1 MSTQMQNNDFLL
13 DTINEAIDAGAD
25 AIATQYALQRLNENG
40 SVNIQ
45 ECATIYLMAKEI
57 LTEGNEDLIPDNIEL
72 PEDDGELD
80 EEGEDLDVS
89 DLEGIVLP
97 TADGGLMVIE
107 NGVLVPY
114 SEEAAATP
122 AGEAPEAPEAGVDP
136 EELKES
142 ETNVEGSANEGSNVE
157 GSADE
162 GQNELNENTN
172 AGENQDTQTIEE
184 SADLSK
190 HSSVVQSLISQMNFS
205 KGGF

>member
-25 AIATQYALQRLNENG
+25 AIATQYALQRLNETG

-45 ECATIYLMAKEI
+45 ECATIYLMAKEV

-80 EEGEDLDVS
+80 EEDLDVS

-122 AGEAPEAPEAGVDP
+122 AATPADPEAGVAPEAGVNP

-142 ETNVEGSANEGSNVE
+142 ETNVEGST
-157 GSADE
+157 DE
-162 GQNELNENTN
+162 GQNELNENTG
-172 AGENQDTQTIEE
+172 AGENPDTQTIEE

>member
-25 AIATQYALQRLNENG
+25 AIATQYALQRLNETG

-45 ECATIYLMAKEI
+45 ECATIYLMAKEV

-122 AGEAPEAPEAGVDP
+122 AAPEAGVNP

-142 ETNVEGSANEGSNVE
+142 ETNVEGST
-157 GSADE
+157 DE
-162 GQNELNENTN
+162 GQNELNENTD
-172 AGENQDTQTIEE
+172 AGENPDTQTIEE

>member
-72 PEDDGELD
+72 PEDDGGLD
-80 EEGEDLDVS
+80 EEDEDLDVS

-122 AGEAPEAPEAGVDP
+122 AAPEAEAGVDP

-142 ETNVEGSANEGSNVE
+142 ETNVEGST
-157 GSADE
+157 DE
-162 GQNELNENTN
+162 GQNELNENTD
-172 AGENQDTQTIEE
+172 AGENPDTQTIEE
-184 SADLSK
+184 SADFSK

>member
-25 AIATQYALQRLNENG
+25 AIATQYALQRLNETG

-45 ECATIYLMAKEI
+45 ECATIYLMAKEV

-72 PEDDGELD
+72 PEDDGGLD

-114 SEEAAATP
+114 SEEEAATP
-122 AGEAPEAPEAGVDP
+122 AGEAPEA
-136 EELKES
+136 ELNES
-142 ETNVEGSANEGSNVE
+142 ETNSEGSETEAGEEAHEGS
-157 GSADE
+157 
-162 GQNELNENTN
+162 ELNENTN
-172 AGENQDTQTIEE
+172 TDVDSGVQSIEE

>member
-25 AIATQYALQRLNENG
+25 AIATQYALQRLNETG

-72 PEDDGELD
+72 PEDDGGLD
-80 EEGEDLDVS
+80 EEDEDLDVS

-122 AGEAPEAPEAGVDP
+122 AGEAPEAGVNP

-142 ETNVEGSANEGSNVE
+142 ETNIEGST
-157 GSADE
+157 DE

-172 AGENQDTQTIEE
+172 AGENQDPQTIEE

>member
-25 AIATQYALQRLNENG
+25 AIATQYALQRLNETG

-122 AGEAPEAPEAGVDP
+122 AAPEAEAGVDP

-142 ETNVEGSANEGSNVE
+142 ETNVEGSTN
-157 GSADE
+157 E
-162 GQNELNENTN
+162 GQNELNENTD
-172 AGENQDTQTIEE
+172 AGENPDTQTIEE
-184 SADLSK
+184 SADFSK

>member
-72 PEDDGELD
+72 PEDDELGED
-80 EEGEDLDVS
+80 GEDLDVS

-122 AGEAPEAPEAGVDP
+122 AGEPAPKAPEAA
-136 EELKES
+136 LNES
-142 ETNVEGSANEGSNVE
+142 ETNVEGSAEEGST
-157 GSADE
+157 DE

-172 AGENQDTQTIEE
+172 AGENPDTQTIEE

>member
-80 EEGEDLDVS
+80 EDLDVS

-122 AGEAPEAPEAGVDP
+122 AAPEA
-136 EELKES
+136 ELNES
-142 ETNVEGSANEGSNVE
+142 ETNSEGSEIEAGEEAHEGS
-157 GSADE
+157 
-162 GQNELNENTN
+162 ELNENTN
-172 AGENQDTQTIEE
+172 TDVNSGVQTIEE

>member
-25 AIATQYALQRLNENG
+25 AIATQYALQRLNETG

-45 ECATIYLMAKEI
+45 ECATIYLMAKEV

-122 AGEAPEAPEAGVDP
+122 AGEAPEAGVDP

-142 ETNVEGSANEGSNVE
+142 ETNVDGST
-157 GSADE
+157 DE

-172 AGENQDTQTIEE
+172 TDVDSGVQSIEE

>member
-25 AIATQYALQRLNENG
+25 AIATQYALQRLNETG

-45 ECATIYLMAKEI
+45 ECATIYLMAKEV

-114 SEEAAATP
+114 SEEEAATP
-122 AGEAPEAPEAGVDP
+122 AGEAPEAELNESGTNSEEAH
-136 EELKES
+136 
-142 ETNVEGSANEGSNVE
+142 EGS
-157 GSADE
+157 
-162 GQNELNENTN
+162 ELNENTN
-172 AGENQDTQTIEE
+172 TDVDSGVQTIEE

>member
-25 AIATQYALQRLNENG
+25 AIATQYALQRLNETG

-45 ECATIYLMAKEI
+45 ECATIYLMAKEV

-114 SEEAAATP
+114 SEEEAATP
-122 AGEAPEAPEAGVDP
+122 AGEPAPEAA
-136 EELKES
+136 LNES
-142 ETNVEGSANEGSNVE
+142 ETNSEGSETEAGEEAHEGS
-157 GSADE
+157 
-162 GQNELNENTN
+162 ELNENTN
-172 AGENQDTQTIEE
+172 TDVDSGVQSIEE

>member
-25 AIATQYALQRLNENG
+25 AIATQYALQRLNETG

-45 ECATIYLMAKEI
+45 ECATIYLMAKEV

-114 SEEAAATP
+114 SEEAAVTP
-122 AGEAPEAPEAGVDP
+122 AGEASEAPEAGVDP

-142 ETNVEGSANEGSNVE
+142 ETNVEGST
-157 GSADE
+157 DE

-172 AGENQDTQTIEE
+172 ADVDSGVQTIEE

>member
-25 AIATQYALQRLNENG
+25 AIATQYALQRLNETG

-45 ECATIYLMAKEI
+45 ECATIYLMAKEV

-114 SEEAAATP
+114 SEEPAATP
-122 AGEAPEAPEAGVDP
+122 ADA
-136 EELKES
+136 LNES
-142 ETNVEGSANEGSNVE
+142 ETNVEGSTV
-157 GSADE
+157 E
-162 GQNELNENTN
+162 GQNELNENTD

-184 SADLSK
+184 SVDLSK

>member
-25 AIATQYALQRLNENG
+25 AIATQYALQRLNETG

-45 ECATIYLMAKEI
+45 ECATIYLMAKEV

-122 AGEAPEAPEAGVDP
+122 AGEAPEAGVNP

-142 ETNVEGSANEGSNVE
+142 ETNVEGST
-157 GSADE
+157 DE
-162 GQNELNENTN
+162 GQNELNENTD
-172 AGENQDTQTIEE
+172 AGENPDTQTIEE

>member
-45 ECATIYLMAKEI
+45 ECATIYLMAKEV

-114 SEEAAATP
+114 SEEPAATP
-122 AGEAPEAPEAGVDP
+122 ADA
-136 EELKES
+136 LNES
-142 ETNVEGSANEGSNVE
+142 ETNVEGSTV
-157 GSADE
+157 E
-162 GQNELNENTN
+162 GQNELNENTD

-184 SADLSK
+184 SVDLSK

>member
-114 SEEAAATP
+114 SEEPAATP
-122 AGEAPEAPEAGVDP
+122 AGEEASGN
-136 EELKES
+136 ELNES
-142 ETNVEGSANEGSNVE
+142 ETNVEGST
-157 GSADE
+157 DE
-162 GQNELNENTN
+162 GQNELNENTD

>member
-25 AIATQYALQRLNENG
+25 AIATQYALQRLNETG

-45 ECATIYLMAKEI
+45 ECATIYLMAKEV

-122 AGEAPEAPEAGVDP
+122 AGEAPEAEVNP

-142 ETNVEGSANEGSNVE
+142 ETNIEGST
-157 GSADE
+157 DE
-162 GQNELNENTN
+162 GQNELNENTD

>member
-57 LTEGNEDLIPDNIEL
+57 LIEGNEDLIPDNIEL

-122 AGEAPEAPEAGVDP
+122 AAPEAGVDP

-142 ETNVEGSANEGSNVE
+142 ETNVEGSTNK
-157 GSADE
+157 
-162 GQNELNENTN
+162 GQNELNENTD
-172 AGENQDTQTIEE
+172 AGENPDTQTIEE

>member
-45 ECATIYLMAKEI
+45 ECATIYLMAKEV

-142 ETNVEGSANEGSNVE
+142 ETNVEGSTN
-157 GSADE
+157 E

-172 AGENQDTQTIEE
+172 AGENQDAQTIEE

>member
-25 AIATQYALQRLNENG
+25 AIATQYALQRLNETG

-122 AGEAPEAPEAGVDP
+122 AGEAPEAGVNP

-142 ETNVEGSANEGSNVE
+142 ETNIEGST
-157 GSADE
+157 DE

-172 AGENQDTQTIEE
+172 AGENQDPQTIEE

>member
-80 EEGEDLDVS
+80 EEDEDLDVS

-122 AGEAPEAPEAGVDP
+122 AGEAPEAGVNP

-142 ETNVEGSANEGSNVE
+142 ETNVEGSTG
-157 GSADE
+157 E

-172 AGENQDTQTIEE
+172 AGENPDTQTIEE
-184 SADLSK
+184 SADFSK

>member
-25 AIATQYALQRLNENG
+25 AIATQYALQRLNETG

-45 ECATIYLMAKEI
+45 ECATIYLMAKEV

-122 AGEAPEAPEAGVDP
+122 AGEAPEA
-136 EELKES
+136 ELNES
-142 ETNVEGSANEGSNVE
+142 ETNSEGSETEAGEEAHEGS
-157 GSADE
+157 
-162 GQNELNENTN
+162 ELNENTN
-172 AGENQDTQTIEE
+172 TDVNSGVQTIEE

>member
-40 SVNIQ
+40 SVNSQ

-122 AGEAPEAPEAGVDP
+122 AGEAPEA
-136 EELKES
+136 ELNES
-142 ETNVEGSANEGSNVE
+142 ETNSEGSEIEAGEEAHEGS
-157 GSADE
+157 
-162 GQNELNENTN
+162 ELNENTN
-172 AGENQDTQTIEE
+172 TDVNSGVQTIEE

>member
-25 AIATQYALQRLNENG
+25 AIATQYALQRLNETG

-45 ECATIYLMAKEI
+45 ECATIYLMAKEV

-80 EEGEDLDVS
+80 EDGEDLDVS

-97 TADGGLMVIE
+97 TADGGLMVVE

-114 SEEAAATP
+114 SEEEAATP
-122 AGEAPEAPEAGVDP
+122 ADA
-136 EELKES
+136 LNES
-142 ETNVEGSANEGSNVE
+142 ETNVEGST
-157 GSADE
+157 DE
-162 GQNELNENTN
+162 GQNELNENTD
-172 AGENQDTQTIEE
+172 AGENPDTQTIEE

>member
-122 AGEAPEAPEAGVDP
+122 AGEAPEAPEAGVNP

-142 ETNVEGSANEGSNVE
+142 ETNVEGST
-157 GSADE
+157 DE

-172 AGENQDTQTIEE
+172 AGENPDTQTIEE
-184 SADLSK
+184 SADFSK

>member
-25 AIATQYALQRLNENG
+25 AIATQYALQRLNETG

-45 ECATIYLMAKEI
+45 ECATIYLMAKEV

-72 PEDDGELD
+72 PEDDG
-80 EEGEDLDVS
+80 EGEDLDVS

-122 AGEAPEAPEAGVDP
+122 AGEAPEAA
-136 EELKES
+136 LNES
-142 ETNVEGSANEGSNVE
+142 ETNVEGST
-157 GSADE
+157 DE

-172 AGENQDTQTIEE
+172 AGENRDTQTIEE

>member
-57 LTEGNEDLIPDNIEL
+57 LTEGTEDLIPDNIEL
-72 PEDDGELD
+72 PEDDGGLD
-80 EEGEDLDVS
+80 EEDEDLDVS

-122 AGEAPEAPEAGVDP
+122 AGEPAPEAPEAA
-136 EELKES
+136 LNES
-142 ETNVEGSANEGSNVE
+142 ETNVEGST
-157 GSADE
+157 DE

>member
-25 AIATQYALQRLNENG
+25 AIATQYALQRLNETG

-45 ECATIYLMAKEI
+45 ECATIYLMAKEV

-122 AGEAPEAPEAGVDP
+122 AGASPAAPEVGVNP

-142 ETNVEGSANEGSNVE
+142 ETNVEGST
-157 GSADE
+157 DK
-162 GQNELNENTN
+162 GQNELNENTD
-172 AGENQDTQTIEE
+172 AGENPDTQTIEE

>member
-25 AIATQYALQRLNENG
+25 AIATQYALQRLNETG

-45 ECATIYLMAKEI
+45 ECATIYLMAKEV

-122 AGEAPEAPEAGVDP
+122 AGEAPEAGVDP

-142 ETNVEGSANEGSNVE
+142 ETNVDGST
-157 GSADE
+157 DE

>member
-25 AIATQYALQRLNENG
+25 AIATQYALQRLNETG

-45 ECATIYLMAKEI
+45 ECATIYLMAKEV

-80 EEGEDLDVS
+80 EEDLDVS

-122 AGEAPEAPEAGVDP
+122 AAPEAGVDP

-142 ETNVEGSANEGSNVE
+142 ETNVEGSN
-157 GSADE
+157 DE

>member
-25 AIATQYALQRLNENG
+25 AIATQYALQRLNETG

-45 ECATIYLMAKEI
+45 ECATIYLMAKEV

-142 ETNVEGSANEGSNVE
+142 ETNVEGSS
-157 GSADE
+157 DE
-162 GQNELNENTN
+162 GQNELNENTDT
-172 AGENQDTQTIEE
+172 GENQDTQTIEE

>member
-25 AIATQYALQRLNENG
+25 AIATQYALQRLNETG

-45 ECATIYLMAKEI
+45 ECATIYLMAKEV

-122 AGEAPEAPEAGVDP
+122 AAPEAGVNP

-142 ETNVEGSANEGSNVE
+142 ETNVEGSS
-157 GSADE
+157 DE
-162 GQNELNENTN
+162 GQNELNENTD
-172 AGENQDTQTIEE
+172 AGENPDTQTIEE